1 MKLLIMTRMQ
11 CNENIREVFQVSGDL
26 KREEEKN
33 SMVYGNGGRLAS
45 HIIAIAIALIV
56 ILVIAGGVIINDAVK
71 SQVSGPS
78 NMTGSSADDLF
89 QVSTIDALS
98 SSLYDGVTSVGEIR
112 QHGDF
117 GTGTFEGLDGEL
129 IELDGTVY
137 QAKADGTV
145 IKADDAMEI
154 PFAEV
159 KFFRQDL
166 SFDIP
171 GGKNM
176 SDSEQDLGSH
186 LPSKNLIYAIK
197 ARGTFPD
204 ITVRAIP
211 KQEKPYPLLADASRQ
226 ESILHLKNSTGT
238 LVGFYFPASFSGVNV
253 PGYHI
258 HYISDDRSK
267 GGHVLDFT
275 GPANGLTV
283 SADQVSEIVISLPTT
298 GDFISANLS
307 QGASSGSLTSIETK
321 SG

>member
-1 MKLLIMTRMQ
+1 ML
-11 CNENIREVFQVSGDL
+11 VPGDP
-26 KREEEKN
+26 KQQEGKN
-33 SMVYGNGGRLAS
+33 STPYGNGGRMAS
-45 HIIAIAIALIV
+45 HIIAIAIALVI
-56 ILVIAGGVIINDAVK
+56 ILVIAGGVVINDAMK
-71 SQVSGPS
+71 PQASGPS
-78 NMTGSSADDLF
+78 NVTNSNADDLF

-98 SSLYDGVTSVGEIR
+98 SSLYDGVTTVGEIR

-145 IKADDAMEI
+145 RKADDTMEI

-159 KFFRQDL
+159 KFFRQDM
-166 SFDIP
+166 SFTIP

-176 SDSEQDLGSH
+176 SDSEQDMDSH

-211 KQEKPYPLLADASRQ
+211 KQEKPYPSLADAAGQ
-226 ESILHLKNSTGT
+226 ESVLHLKDSTGT

-258 HYISDDRSK
+258 HYISDDHSK

-275 GPANGLTV
+275 GPATALTV

-298 GDFISANLS
+298 GDFIGANLS
-307 QGASSGSLTSIETK
+307 KGSSSGSITSIETK